1 MSDIETVIAI
11 LVIMVYSVGRQI
23 AGEPLRA
30 KRLIGL
36 PAALTVIGIVDVA
49 NSNGPGPTRLDIV
62 LIIAGCV
69 VNALIGLGQG
79 RLMRL
84 ESRDGFLWG
93 QMPKSVLWWWGA
105 KIASGVVLDGIGHAL
120 GAGLAV
126 TTAAMLLRLGVNR
139 LGQAAMVAP
148 RACQRYPLR
157 ARTDQA
163 ELGYVPNRAVVVGHG
178 PLGRRCEPTE
188 LAVLRRRPSTS
199 PRIRSTSGTAWR

>member
-11 LVIMVYSVGRQI
+11 VVIMVYSVGRQI

-49 NSNGPGPTRLDIV
+49 NSKGPGPTRLDIV

-148 RACQRYPLR
+148 RALASGIPF
-157 ARTDQA
+157 A
-163 ELGYVPNRAVVVGHG
+163 P
-178 PLGRRCEPTE
+178 EPTKQNSGTSPIG
-188 LAVLRRRPSTS
+188 LLLSDMDRWVAGANQPNSRSYDGDRRPL
-199 PRIRSTSGTAWR
+199 PG